1 MKRGHLGTLVEKIKG
16 EYKREFLFWAFSVIL
31 SLFMLFFFLVEIK
44 TYFALKMSKERIEEA
59 YVRIQPQI
67 VRIKEVL
74 AKIDWQRNFKKE
86 SFVIDTSIDLRNLQG
101 AYKTLKEFSSPQR
114 DIYLLFK
121 EMKYDEK
128 SGSYPVLQING
139 EVIIFR

>member
-1 MKRGHLGTLVEKIKG
+1 MRKGLSGVIVEKIKG

-31 SLFMLFFFLVEIK
+31 SLLMLFFFIVEIK
-44 TYFALKMSKERIEEA
+44 TYFALNVSKERIDGA
-59 YVRIQPQI
+59 FVRTQPQI

-86 SFVIDTSIDLRNLQG
+86 SLAMDTSIDLRNLQR
-101 AYKTLKEFSSPQR
+101 AYETLREISSPQR
-114 DIYLLFK
+114 DTYFLLR
-121 EMKYDEK
+121 EMRYVATSE
-128 SGSYPVLQING
+128 GYPVLQING